1 MSDPQTAPE
10 TAPQTASQAAPATAP
25 AAAGAATARKTEQL
39 DEAIACLRNYGR
51 QNAVD
56 TRALETAI
64 RTVRSRIA
72 SRVPERE
79 LAGA

>member
-10 TAPQTASQAAPATAP
+10 TAPATAP